1 MSESV
6 VVDFVMLANHVEV
19 VNGML
24 YVSGGGWTDHRRPIL
39 PAGSAPPLSHLGIAA
54 SVLVPWNETNIP
66 HVLTVQIEDED
77 SNVIL
82 KIEGHLNVGRP
93 PNLPPGSS
101 QPVMFG
107 FPLDLQFP
115 HPGGYRIAAFVGD
128 GETKHWPFRVHDMPV
143 VTGVF

>member
-24 YVSGGGWTDHRRPIL
+24 YVSGGGWTDHRRPIP
-39 PAGSAPPLSHLGIAA
+39 PAGNPPPLSHLGIAA
-54 SVLVPWNETNIP
+54 SVLVPWNETNQP

-77 SNVIL
+77 AKAIL

-115 HPGGYRIAAFVGD
+115 HAGTYRIVAYIDD
-128 GETKHWPFRVHDMPV
+128 GEQKHWPFRVHDMPV